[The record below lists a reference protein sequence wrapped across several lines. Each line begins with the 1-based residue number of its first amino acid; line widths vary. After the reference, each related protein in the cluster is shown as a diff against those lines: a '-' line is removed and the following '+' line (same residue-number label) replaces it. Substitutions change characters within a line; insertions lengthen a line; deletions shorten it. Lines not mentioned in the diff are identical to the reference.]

1 MRVVVAVLW
10 AAVSNRLGIFYF
22 LDLVSEKILCLHSDL
37 GFGFMAGEG
46 RAGLDRQQ
54 AMSSV
59 FHRRESWVWSCLLM
73 PVVL

>member
-37 GFGFMAGEG
+37 GFGFMEG
-46 RAGLDRQQ
+46 RAELAWIGSRPC
-54 AMSSV
+54 
-59 FHRRESWVWSCLLM
+59 HRSFTDGSRGSGAAF
-73 PVVL
+73 